1 MSDEA
6 AVAQPTAQDAPAQ
19 DAPTPTE
26 PAPTPPWGSDE
37 DFNPEKAW
45 KLIEN
50 LRAESKDAKSKVKA
64 FEDAQLTAAE
74 KAERDLQELRSN
86 YETAQ
91 LTNARLQALVDNPS
105 LKAEDLELIAGS
117 TAEEIQANA
126 AKLAER
132 LGSGIPAAPPTNK
145 PQPVLRGGADPVTNT
160 AEPVDWLRA
169 ALSKSKE

>member
-1 MSDEA
+1 M
-6 AVAQPTAQDAPAQ
+6 
-19 DAPTPTE
+19 
-26 PAPTPPWGSDE
+26 
-37 DFNPEKAW
+37 
-45 KLIEN
+45 
-50 LRAESKDAKSKVKA
+50 KA